1 MKKKFSDALHLKIN
15 LTKKVKLIYEIVLH
29 PDYYIYTLDTIYLFY
44 LIFSLKMGR
53 SKPTRKPFFSPN
65 TTKSNNSTRE
75 ESPAINVVIEDKS
88 SSKNLFYQ

>member
-1 MKKKFSDALHLKIN
+1 
-15 LTKKVKLIYEIVLH
+15 
-29 PDYYIYTLDTIYLFY
+29 
-44 LIFSLKMGR
+44 MGR